1 MCNLLD
7 EARSED
13 LVFFIFPR
21 VSPKVEKRRRL
32 MDGREK
38 HTEIAGQ
45 RFPVVMISTGVQHGL
60 HLTPLGRADFPQTR
74 VLSNC

>member
-13 LVFFIFPR
+13 LVSFSPR

-60 HLTPLGRADFPQTR
+60 HLTPLGRADFPQTS